1 VKRVAAAVL
10 AGLAD
15 LRTSEDP
22 QDKALINV
30 TEGFTAAPGSSR
42 RPRCATPG
50 LLSPASAPCGSATTA
65 CAGHGRWQPAPPRE
79 LCDTA
84 TTGELL
90 SLLGSWQPGHLP
102 PILQAERDLTVAR
115 LAADDHDPSAA
126 AAFATAVTSLRE
138 LSTLYIWPTAR
149 STRPRTFS
157 ACPTPTPSP
166 SP

>member
-1 VKRVAAAVL
+1 MAA
-10 AGLAD
+10 
-15 LRTSEDP
+15 
-22 QDKALINV
+22 
-30 TEGFTAAPGSSR
+30 GS
-42 RPRCATPG
+42 
-50 LLSPASAPCGSATTA
+50 
-65 CAGHGRWQPAPPRE
+65 PAPPRE

-157 ACPTPTPSP
+157 ACPTPTPPP

>member
-1 VKRVAAAVL
+1 V
-10 AGLAD
+10 
-15 LRTSEDP
+15 
-22 QDKALINV
+22 
-30 TEGFTAAPGSSR
+30 
-42 RPRCATPG
+42 
-50 LLSPASAPCGSATTA
+50 
-65 CAGHGRWQPAPPRE
+65 HGRWQPAPPRE